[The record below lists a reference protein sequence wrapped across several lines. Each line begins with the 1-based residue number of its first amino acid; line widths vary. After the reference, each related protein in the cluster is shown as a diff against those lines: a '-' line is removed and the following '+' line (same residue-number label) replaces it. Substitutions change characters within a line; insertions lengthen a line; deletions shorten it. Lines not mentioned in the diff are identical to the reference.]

1 VQHVTYRI
9 GFDIGGTFTDLA
21 LIDNGSGEVTTEKVE
36 TTPDD
41 LSRGVMR
48 GVRSLVEGESIDPAA
63 ISRVSHGTTVAT
75 NALLE
80 REGAKTGLITTEGFR
95 DIVAIGR
102 ERRSELYNYSA
113 PKPPVFV
120 ERKHRKEVTER
131 VSADGEV
138 QTPLDGAEVREAV
151 QSIVE
156 DGVTSIAVCLLNSY
170 RNPDHERR
178 IRDIATEEA
187 DVSVTT
193 SSAVMPEIQ
202 EYERTLSTII
212 NAFVEP
218 LITEYVGTLK
228 RRLRDFGIDEP
239 VYVMQANGGIVDSGT
254 LAQRSL
260 QLINSGPAAGVI
272 GARRAAREFDCENII
287 TLDIGGTSAD
297 ACIVRDGEIETTTE
311 GDIDDL
317 PLLFPQTEVRTV
329 GAGGTEPTVTTR
341 QRC

>member
-1 VQHVTYRI
+1 
-9 GFDIGGTFTDLA
+9 
-21 LIDNGSGEVTTEKVE
+21 
-36 TTPDD
+36 
-41 LSRGVMR
+41 M
-48 GVRSLVEGESIDPAA
+48 
-63 ISRVSHGTTVAT
+63 
-75 NALLE
+75 
-80 REGAKTGLITTEGFR
+80 
-95 DIVAIGR
+95 
-102 ERRSELYNYSA
+102 
-113 PKPPVFV
+113 FV
-120 ERKHRKEVTER
+120 ERKHRKEITER
-131 VSADGEV
+131 VSADGEI

-151 QSIVE
+151 RSIVE
-156 DGVTSIAVCLLNSY
+156 DGMTSIAVCLLNSY

-193 SSAVMPEIQ
+193 SSAVMPEIR
-202 EYERTLSTII
+202 EYERTL
-212 NAFVEP
+212 
-218 LITEYVGTLK
+218 K
-228 RRLRDFGIDEP
+228 RWLRDFGIDEP

-341 QRC
+341 QRCWSTSIPGTSSAGRWSSTWTQPGARSGG

>member
-1 VQHVTYRI
+1 M

-48 GVRSLVEGESIDPAA
+48 GIRSCTTTRPRNPGVR
-63 ISRVSHGTTVAT
+63 R
-75 NALLE
+75 
-80 REGAKTGLITTEGFR
+80 AKTPERNHRARLRRRG
-95 DIVAIGR
+95 DIDAA
-102 ERRSELYNYSA
+102 RRGGGPGSSPVDRRRWNDVDCRLSAELVSQPRPRA
-113 PKPPVFV
+113 ADT
-120 ERKHRKEVTER
+120 RHRHR
-131 VSADGEV
+131 G
-138 QTPLDGAEVREAV
+138 G
-151 QSIVE
+151 
-156 DGVTSIAVCLLNSY
+156 
-170 RNPDHERR
+170 
-178 IRDIATEEA
+178 
-187 DVSVTT
+187 
-193 SSAVMPEIQ
+193 
-202 EYERTLSTII
+202 
-212 NAFVEP
+212 
-218 LITEYVGTLK
+218 
-228 RRLRDFGIDEP
+228 RRLRDHVVGGHARDTGVRTDAETP
-239 VYVMQANGGIVDSGT
+239 AARLRDRRAGLRNAGEWGIVDSGT

-341 QRC
+341 QRCWSTSIPGTSSAGRWSSMWTSPARGREDKR